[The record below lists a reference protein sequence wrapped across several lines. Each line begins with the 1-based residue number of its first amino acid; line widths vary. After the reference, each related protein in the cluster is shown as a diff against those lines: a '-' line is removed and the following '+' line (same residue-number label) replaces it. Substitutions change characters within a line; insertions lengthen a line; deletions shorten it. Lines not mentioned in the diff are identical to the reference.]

1 MLRTLRVIERS
12 NGKPLRC
19 VCCEDERINSSE
31 RIDMRIGVPKEVKNH
46 EYRVGMTPAAVREA
60 VHHGHE
66 VVVQAGAGSGI
77 GCDDA
82 AYIAAG
88 AQVLPTAAAVFESAQ
103 MIVKVK
109 EPQPAEC
116 AMLRKGQ
123 VLFTYLHLAPDP
135 QQAEGLLKSGCTAIA
150 YETITD
156 ERGGLPLLAPMSEVA
171 GRMAIQVGAVALQK
185 ANGGLGVLLGG
196 VPGVAPGRVVVIGG
210 GVVGTHA
217 ARMAIGLGADVTILD
232 KSLPRLRQIDEA
244 FDGRIRTQAATI
256 DATEAAVLNADLV
269 IGAVLVPGAAAPK
282 LIKRAQLSRMQP
294 GAVIVDVAIDQGG
307 CFETSRATTHAEP
320 TYVVD
325 GIVHYCVANMPG
337 AVPRTSTFALNNA
350 TLPFTLALAS
360 KGWQR
365 ACADDAHLTAGL
377 TVHEGAITHD
387 AVAFALDKPYVPV
400 SEVLR

>member
-1 MLRTLRVIERS
+1 MSASKAT
-12 NGKPLRC
+12 
-19 VCCEDERINSSE
+19 EDP
-31 RIDMRIGVPKEVKNH
+31 MRIGVPKEIKNH

-66 VVVQAGAGSGI
+66 VVVQAGAGGGI

-88 AQVLPTAAAVFESAQ
+88 AQVLPTAAAVWDSAQ

-135 QQAEGLLKSGCTAIA
+135 EQAEGLLKSGCTAIA

-156 ERGGLPLLAPMSEVA
+156 DRGGLPLLAPMSEVA

-217 ARMAIGLGADVTILD
+217 ARMAIGLGAEVMILD

-244 FDGRIRTQAATI
+244 FEGRIRTQAATI
-256 DATEAAVLNADLV
+256 DATEAAVGNADLV
-269 IGAVLVPGAAAPK
+269 VGAVLVPGAAAPK

-294 GAVIVDVAIDQGG
+294 GSVIVDVAIDQGG
-307 CFETSRATTHAEP
+307 CFETSRATTHADP

-365 ACADDAHLTAGL
+365 ACADDAHLAAGL
-377 TVHEGAITHD
+377 TVHEGAITHE
-387 AVAFALDKPYVPV
+387 AVARALGKPFTPLAN
-400 SEVLR
+400 VLR